1 MARRPMLDRE
11 EVFEAANQL
20 TMEGKKVTALAL
32 RDALGGSL
40 TTIYKYLAEWEANHP
55 AARSAAASTEIP
67 PGVQNALSAVW
78 RSLSQEAAREIAE
91 AKEQAAQEI
100 KAAQEK
106 FSEAVVS
113 IADLETERDAANEQI
128 EALNTQVTA
137 LQAELQKLSHEL
149 TTQTTAA
156 SELRNQV
163 TSQQAEL
170 ERLHAELAEE
180 RKSHQD
186 EIKRLTGVHEAAQ
199 RQTTDEIKTLKSTLS
214 DAQTKMQKL
223 EMDKADAVGRLD
235 QAAKQ
240 IKQLEESSLADRAER
255 DSALKEFGQLQGLIN
270 GLNQQ
275 IASQKAQYDEL
286 IARFGKEEK
295 PSSKGK

>member
-1 MARRPMLDRE
+1 MARRPQLDRE
-11 EVFEAANQL
+11 EVFEAANRL
-20 TMEGKKVTALAL
+20 TLEGKKVTALAL

-40 TTIYKYLAEWEANHP
+40 TTIYKYLAEWEAGRQ
-55 AARSAAASTEIP
+55 AVRGATATAEIP
-67 PGVQNALSAVW
+67 PAVQNALSAVW
-78 RSLSQEAAREIAE
+78 RSLALEAEREIAE

-100 KAAQEK
+100 RAAQER
-106 FSEAVVS
+106 FSDAVAS
-113 IADLETERDAANEQI
+113 IEDIEKERDATNEQI
-128 EALNTQVTA
+128 EVLTTQVA
-137 LQAELQKLSHEL
+137 ELQAQMQKLSHDL
-149 TTQTTAA
+149 TTQTAAA

-163 TSQQAEL
+163 KSQQAEL

-199 RQTTDEIKTLKSTLS
+199 RQATDEVKTLKSTLS
-214 DAQTKMQKL
+214 DAQTKIQKL
-223 EMDKADAVGRLD
+223 ETDKADAVGRLD

-255 DSALKEFGQLQGLIN
+255 DAALKEFGQLQGLIN

-275 IASQKAQYDEL
+275 IASQKTQYDEL

-295 PSSKGK
+295 PPSKGK